1 LENSKLAKQKIM
13 TSSSAAMIAHA
24 NSMGDVLLTMLN

>member
-1 LENSKLAKQKIM
+1 LS
-13 TSSSAAMIAHA
+13 SSSAAMIAQA